1 MLRNLF
7 FISIL
12 IFNLKLIAQTPPVIN
27 SHITSGLLLHL
38 NAGNSSS
45 YSGSGYTWSDL
56 SSSGNNGTINGATF
70 NSTNKSFDFD
80 GTNDYIGLSAVLPQG
95 QAVYTIE
102 GYFKQDTQQTG
113 VIFEQS
119 GNNGTNNGARMM
131 ALSDGYGGFN
141 GRANDFHDNTPVK
154 IGDWNYWTIT
164 VDKNAGSNQIK
175 VYVNGILQ
183 SQGNTS
189 NGANNLNVGTGS
201 TNIGSQ
207 RGVSE
212 FFDGEIKTIK
222 VYNRVLSAAEVKQN
236 YWATVNPYVV
246 TDGLVL
252 LLDSDN
258 LNSYD
263 GNGTV
268 WRDIS
273 GNNYDFNINASGFRT
288 IGGIKHMD
296 VEGSYGAPIRINNN
310 GGYNVPTYQNATA
323 QVFSTI
329 LNSTATWRTLLRG
342 YVNDHPVLIRGGNG
356 SDANSLGYYENGG
369 ANFVDSGFDVNSIP
383 NYTTQFN
390 FLNFHFANS
399 SPFWEFSYNTEAI
412 QAQITSSS
420 ASYQNGFYVLGKSD
434 GGPNHDVAHGGQ
446 WWGKIGIF
454 LYYNRKLTEAEKL
467 QNYNAF
473 APRYNLPSSN
483 SAPTDITLSA
493 SAFNENLPS
502 GTQVASLTA
511 TDSDNGDSHT
521 FTLASG
527 NGTNDADNNYFT
539 IQGAS
544 LKTSG
549 TFDFE
554 TKSSYNIYINVND
567 GIANYAKAF
576 TVTVSDVNEAPDD
589 IKFGKNIFKDGLLLH
604 LDSGSPDSFSGSGN
618 TWNDL
623 SGNSYNGTL
632 MNSPSFSNDNG
643 GMINLNGSTQW
654 VQLNSFAGVLSN
666 SSSYTISIWFKST
679 ETNASG
685 QVYNNSIFSMH
696 DSSGGNIFRIG
707 AAPDASKGIYYNFG
721 VGAPEGRASSGT
733 NLHDNQWHNVFISKN
748 TGSQAQFYLDNN
760 LVSTNN
766 SNTDGTPFN
775 NVGKVSIGQE
785 FDNASTSDHFQGSIP
800 VVIVYNNVLTQNERT
815 ELYNSYK
822 KRYMDGGGI
831 QFSSSVATITIDEG
845 SSVGSLVGTLSATGK
860 DAGET
865 LTYSLVS
872 NGQSSSQHNS
882 SFTVSGTQILTAA
895 AIDYETTSTLNLNI
909 QVSDGTST
917 YQEAFTVYVND
928 VNDNASTD
936 LAVSTSTFAESVTSG
951 TAVASITTTDPD
963 SSAVNSFTYS
973 LISGNGTND
982 GDNSSFTIS
991 GPSLVTSGTFNYETK
1006 SLLKVYLQVNDGVA
1020 SYAKALTLT
1029 VSDVNE
1035 TPTDISLTSTRVVE
1049 NVTVG
1054 TQVGTLSTT
1063 DPDSGNTFTY
1073 SLVSSNDARDDDNG
1087 SFTVSGTSLVT
1098 SGTIDYETKSSMNIY
1113 VNVNDGV
1120 NDYPKAFTIS
1130 VSDTLE
1136 PITDVGFVE
1145 PSIVTNGLV
1154 LHLDAGNSNSYSG
1167 SGNTWNDL
1175 SGNSNH
1181 FDINNVATHNND
1193 GYFLFNNTLVGGTG
1207 MIGPASNSFGLS
1219 QTNHTI
1225 ELVMTATAAR
1235 GSIINFRGDSHDYA
1249 INVHVPWSN
1258 NNIYYENIGHTQL
1271 NYLEIEGELKIST
1284 KDLFKK
1290 NNEWYNNY

>member
-1 MLRNLF
+1 MRKILFILLVSLSNILLGQIPRQNDMIAYFPFNGNANDESTNSNNGTILNNGASLTADRFGVANSAYQFSGAAGGGINIGSNIDLSGSYTISAYARLDTDADFTNFRSVLFGHGTNSANRGLHLIFGPTVGIRYGHYNNDYDVGIKDNASYYTIWRHYVFVYDGSNHSRKVYIDGQEVTSTDNYSNVDYAGTGNFIIGNHPWGSNQRWDGKIDDFIIWDVPLSNSEIAQLYQNSLRNP
-7 FISIL
+7 SKV
-12 IFNLKLIAQTPPVIN
+12 NTD
-27 SHITSGLLLHL
+27 ITNGLLLHL
-38 NAGNSSS
+38 DAGNPSS
-45 YSGSGYTWSDL
+45 YSGSGNTWNDL

-70 NSTNKSFDFD
+70 NTVNKSFDFD
-80 GTNDYIGLSAVLPQG
+80 GSNDYVALSAVLPQG
-95 QAVYTIE
+95 QAAYTIE
-102 GYFKQDTQQTG
+102 GYFKPDNQQTD
-113 VIFEQS
+113 VIFEQVQAGG
-119 GNNGTNNGARMM
+119 GNSTRAAMM
-131 ALSDGYGGFN
+131 TISDGYGGFN
-141 GRANDFHDNTPVK
+141 GWANDFHDNTPVK

-164 VDKNAGSNQIK
+164 VDKNAGSNQVK

-183 SQGNTS
+183 SQGNTN

-201 TNIGSQ
+201 TNIGS
-207 RGVSE
+207 RLSGVAE

-222 VYNRVLSAAEVKQN
+222 VYNKVLSASEVKQN

-246 TDGLVL
+246 TDGLEIM
-252 LLDSDN
+252 LDSDN

-288 IGGIKHMD
+288 VGGIKHMD
-296 VEGSYGAPIRINNN
+296 AEGSYGAPIRVNNN
-310 GGYNVPTYQNATA
+310 GGYNVPTYPNATA

-342 YVNDHPVLIRGGNG
+342 YVNDHPVLIRSG
-356 SDANSLGYYENGG
+356 ANDLGYYENGG
-369 ANFVDSGFDVNSIP
+369 ANFVDSGFNVNSIP
-383 NYTTQFN
+383 SYTTQFN

-399 SPFWEFSYNTEAI
+399 SPFWEFSYNAESI

-420 ASYQNGFYVLGKSD
+420 ASYQNGFYVVGKSAA
-434 GGPNHDVAHGGQ
+434 GPTHDAAGGGQ

-473 APRYNLPSSN
+473 APRYNLQSSN

-502 GTQVASLTA
+502 GTHVASLTA

-527 NGTNDADNNYFT
+527 NGTNDADNNYFA

-632 MNSPSFSNDNG
+632 INSPSFSNDNG

-654 VQLNSFAGVLSN
+654 IQLNSFAGVLSN

-696 DSSGGNIFRIG
+696 NSSGGNIFRIG
-707 AAPDASKGIYYNFG
+707 AAPDASKGVYYNFG

-733 NLHDNQWHNVFISKN
+733 NLHDNQWHNIFISKD
-748 TGSQAQFYLDNN
+748 TGAQAQFYLDNN

-800 VVIVYNNVLTQNERT
+800 VVIIYNNILSQSERI

-822 KRYMDGGGI
+822 KRYIDGGDI
-831 QFSSSVATITIDEG
+831 QFSSSVATLTIDEG

-928 VNDNASTD
+928 INDNAPTD
-936 LAVSTSTFAESVTSG
+936 LAVSSSTFAESVTTG
-951 TAVASITTTDPD
+951 TGVASITTTDAD

-982 GDNSSFTIS
+982 ADNSSFAIS
-991 GPSLVTSGTFNYETK
+991 GSSLVTSGTFNY
-1006 SLLKVYLQVNDGVA
+1006 
-1020 SYAKALTLT
+1020 
-1029 VSDVNE
+1029 
-1035 TPTDISLTSTRVVE
+1035 
-1049 NVTVG
+1049 
-1054 TQVGTLSTT
+1054 
-1063 DPDSGNTFTY
+1063 
-1073 SLVSSNDARDDDNG
+1073 
-1087 SFTVSGTSLVT
+1087 
-1098 SGTIDYETKSSMNIY
+1098 
-1113 VNVNDGV
+1113 
-1120 NDYPKAFTIS
+1120 
-1130 VSDTLE
+1130 
-1136 PITDVGFVE
+1136 
-1145 PSIVTNGLV
+1145 
-1154 LHLDAGNSNSYSG
+1154 
-1167 SGNTWNDL
+1167 
-1175 SGNSNH
+1175 
-1181 FDINNVATHNND
+1181 
-1193 GYFLFNNTLVGGTG
+1193 
-1207 MIGPASNSFGLS
+1207 
-1219 QTNHTI
+1219 
-1225 ELVMTATAAR
+1225 
-1235 GSIINFRGDSHDYA
+1235 
-1249 INVHVPWSN
+1249 
-1258 NNIYYENIGHTQL
+1258 
-1271 NYLEIEGELKIST
+1271 
-1284 KDLFKK
+1284 
-1290 NNEWYNNY
+1290 